1 MLTEKS
7 EPIQIQST
15 FLLPVCPENNIIVS
29 RYSGIRNPTFQR
41 VKTLSEMTASLPVIT
56 GGILPE
62 PLEQTDPRLPR
73 PLTSRI
79 SGVSTHLPEQTFS
92 ISEVEDRIRESSPE
106 VVKLPYG
113 MISRVTGVK
122 SVHVM
127 PDDWQT
133 SDLAAAAACDL
144 FNDLNISPSDIDML
158 IFASASQDLIEPATS
173 HIVAAKLGV
182 TAPVMDVKNACN
194 SVLNGIEVAS
204 AMVKTGSYRRVLVVS
219 GEAPSRGVR
228 WNIPDKQTYL
238 TSFPGFTMSD
248 AGAAVL
254 VESTAIPQTGRSIDL
269 PIAEILGMGF
279 TAHSEAWDVGMLPS
293 GGSVNPRGFDRTYFE
308 IDGGKL
314 FKAFEALGPGITET
328 TLGHLG
334 YTWSDFAMI
343 GVHQVA
349 LPYLDQVR
357 ETFGIP
363 DGKTVITLE
372 DHGNIASCSLP
383 LQLKLAQ
390 ESGMVG
396 PGDLVALLGLAGGIS
411 IGIIVVRL

>member
-1 MLTEKS
+1 
-7 EPIQIQST
+7 
-15 FLLPVCPENNIIVS
+15 
-29 RYSGIRNPTFQR
+29 
-41 VKTLSEMTASLPVIT
+41 MTASLPIVT
-56 GGILPE
+56 AGSDPAL
-62 PLEQTDPRLPR
+62 LEEIDPRLPR
-73 PLTSRI
+73 PATARI
-79 SGVSTHLPEQTFS
+79 SGVASYLPEKKLS
-92 ISEVEDRIRESSPE
+92 ISEVEEKIKNCSPE
-106 VVKLPYG
+106 GVKLPHG
-113 MISRVTGVK
+113 MISRVTGVQ

-127 PDDWQT
+127 PEDWQT
-133 SDLAAAAACDL
+133 SDLAAAAARDL
-144 FNDLNISPSDIDML
+144 LRDLNVFPSDIDML
-158 IFASASQDLIEPATS
+158 IFASASQDVIEPATS
-173 HIVAAKLGV
+173 HIVAAKLGIN
-182 TAPVMDVKNACN
+182 APVMDVKNACN

-204 AMVKTGSYRRVLVVS
+204 ALVKTGSYRRVLVVS

-254 VESTAIPQTGRSIDL
+254 VESTEIPQVGRSLDL
-269 PIAEILGMGF
+269 PMAEVIGMGF
-279 TAHSEAWDVGMLPS
+279 TAYSEAWDVGMLPS

-314 FKAFEALGPGITET
+314 FKAFEALGPGITEE
-328 TLGHLG
+328 TLGRLG
-334 YTWSDFAMI
+334 YTWDDFAMI

-363 DGKTVITLE
+363 DGKTIITLA
-372 DHGNIASCSLP
+372 DHGNIASCTLP

-396 PGDLVALLGLAGGIS
+396 PGDLIALVGLAGGIS